1 MKKIF
6 TYALVMM
13 MSMMSMTT
21 LTSCN
26 TEDEIIADYLTT
38 GDWEGY
44 LGAYVTNRWGEA
56 FSDGQY
62 MTVWHFDAEGY
73 SNGRAVWGYG
83 EEVDYNRYSR
93 RDAAYSTFR
102 WEVRNGNIYIEYDAS
117 GWAPV
122 RIDYYD
128 YKISRSRFSGVMYD
142 WADRIYEF
150 DLTNTYFN
158 WSPYAN
164 GYWAR
169 TRGADGTD
177 AEGVPVVVLDDGK
190 CVLRGKFAEEYL
202 KNTSFACMRR

>member
-26 TEDEIIADYLTT
+26 TEDEIIADYLT
-38 GDWEGY
+38 Y
-44 LGAYVTNRWGEA
+44 KRLGGLSGRLCQQPLEARA

-62 MTVWHFDAEGY
+62 MTVWHFELRATPTAGPSGDMARRWTTIATAGATLPTAL
-73 SNGRAVWGYG
+73 SAGRCVMAT
-83 EEVDYNRYSR
+83 SIS
-93 RDAAYSTFR
+93 STM
-102 WEVRNGNIYIEYDAS
+102 
-117 GWAPV
+117 PQ
-122 RIDYYD
+122 
-128 YKISRSRFSGVMYD
+128 
-142 WADRIYEF
+142 
-150 DLTNTYFN
+150 
-158 WSPYAN
+158 PYAN

-202 KNTSFACMRR
+202 KNTSFACTRR